1 MFISSS
7 FYLHLVTMVFPALTL
22 PSVALQQVLLG
33 FTSADLFE
41 MHQCSIKTGL
51 TLKQYERHNK
61 TIKLFVDFQ
70 RYWIDIIGV
79 RRYQICSVEQPRVV
93 LPESTRQFLDR
104 QVPTDETDEQNFKC
118 YFPESEMVEGVK
130 LVATDLIRTL
140 GIARLEGVFIAE
152 HTPAQEVLQWLQ
164 DNDLRTENFNVTA
177 ADNHDALAQVI
188 YSEEFFRRVSKTYN
202 SLLKTSSDFAPAML
216 NQHGAINLFK
226 LDLSHSGWFTVEHLM
241 GFNSGIVILNRSA
254 ITSSDVNKFLSLW
267 LKESVY
273 TRLMYLSIKLADGKE
288 FNIQEVIAGVAD
300 PEKIRVEGENEIV
313 EVKRRDRV
321 GELTVGA
328 NKQSLLLSLDDVA

>member
-1 MFISSS
+1 
-7 FYLHLVTMVFPALTL
+7 MVFPALNL

-33 FTSADLFE
+33 FTSSDLLE

-70 RYWIDIIGV
+70 RYWIDIMGV

-93 LPESTRQFLDR
+93 LPESTRQFVDR
-104 QVPTDETDEQNFKC
+104 QIPTDETDEQNFKC
-118 YFPESEMVEGVK
+118 YFPESDMVEGVK

-140 GIARLEGVFIAE
+140 GITRLEGVFIAE
-152 HTPAQEVLQWLQ
+152 QTPAQEVLQWLQ
-164 DNDLRTENFNVTA
+164 DNDLKTENFNVAA
-177 ADNHDALAQVI
+177 ADNQDALAQVI
-188 YSEEFFRRVSKTYN
+188 YSEEFFRRVSKTYT
-202 SLLKTSSDFAPAML
+202 SLLETSPDFIPKIL
-216 NQHGAINLFK
+216 NQHGAIDLFK
-226 LDLSHSGWFTVEHLM
+226 LDLSYAGWFTVEHLM

-254 ITSSDVNKFLSLW
+254 ITSSDVNKFLILW

-273 TRLMYLSIKLADGKE
+273 TRLMYLSIKLVDGKE

-300 PEKIRVEGENEIV
+300 PEKIRIECGDEVID
-313 EVKRRDRV
+313 VKRRDRI

-328 NKQSLLLSLDDVA
+328 NKQWLLLTLDDVA